1 MKNAEKTLRRNFF
14 TLILLSF
21 CGSII
26 YGLPYFRK
34 YYYDDYMALYHLNN
48 FEMGLLGSAY
58 GLLGLFSY
66 ALGGYLAD
74 RFAPKKLLI
83 FSLIATGCGGLLHLY
98 FTSLNALLVIYGIW
112 GITSLL
118 TFWPSLIKIVRSLAN
133 SKEQARAYGIF
144 EGGRGVVS
152 AIHLA
157 IATSIFGYFQ
167 SKALAAQGIEMV
179 IVFYSLAPIFSA
191 ILLFFLLK
199 DEVKE
204 KSEKL
209 KMKDL
214 IALLKNQALWLIVCI
229 TFCTYFFNMSFYYFT
244 PFASNVIGTSA
255 VFAAILTVLA
265 SYIRPV
271 SSVVG
276 GFMAD
281 GYGKARVMMVGFI
294 AMGVGVAFLMLSAS
308 LSGFLQMAI
317 LTSACVIVYVAMYS
331 NFGIYYSL
339 LSEGKIPIHL
349 SGMAIGIVSTFGYL
363 PEVFAPLLAGD
374 LLDRYEGVRG
384 YYYYFSVMIVM
395 AILGVIFC
403 AAWIKKYNKKGK
415 HYENNH

>member
-1 MKNAEKTLRRNFF
+1 MIKEECKLKSNFF
-14 TLILLSF
+14 TLLLLSF

-34 YYYDDYMALYHLNN
+34 YYYDDYMTLYNLNN

-74 RFAPKKLLI
+74 RFTPKKLLI
-83 FSLIATGCGGLLHLY
+83 FSLVATGFGGFLHLF
-98 FTSLNALLVIYGIW
+98 FTSLNALLVIYGAW

-118 TFWPSLIKIVRSLAN
+118 TFWPSLMKIVRSLAN

-144 EGGRGVVS
+144 EGGRGVVG

-167 SKALAAQGIEMV
+167 TKALAGKGIEMV
-179 IVFYSLAPIFSA
+179 IIFYSIAPIVSA
-191 ILLFFLLK
+191 FLLFFLLK
-199 DEVKE
+199 DNTEE
-204 KSEKL
+204 ESEKMKL
-209 KMKDL
+209 KDL
-214 IALLKNQALWLIVCI
+214 VFLIKNSALWLVVAI

-244 PFASNVIGTSA
+244 PYASNVIGTSA

-265 SYIRPV
+265 QYIRPI
-271 SSVVG
+271 SSTIG
-276 GFMAD
+276 GFLAD
-281 GYGKARVMMVGFI
+281 GCGKAKIMMIGFI
-294 AMGVGVAFLMLSAS
+294 LMGLGVIFLILSS
-308 LSGFLQMAI
+308 KLSGFLQMSV
-317 LTSACVIVYVAMYS
+317 LTLACVIVYIAMYS

-339 LSEGKIPIHL
+339 LSEGKIPLHL
-349 SGMAIGIVSTFGYL
+349 AGMAIGIVSTFGYL
-363 PEVFAPLLAGD
+363 PEIFSPLLAGD
-374 LLDRYEGVRG
+374 LLDRFPGVKG
-384 YYYYFSVMIVM
+384 YYIYFSIMIVM

-403 AAWIKKYNKKGK
+403 MVWIKKYNKGDVK
-415 HYENNH
+415 

>member
-1 MKNAEKTLRRNFF
+1 MELENNESLRKNFF

-34 YYYDDYMALYHLNN
+34 YYYDDYMSLYNLNN

-83 FSLIATGCGGLLHLY
+83 FSLVATGLGGLLHLY
-98 FTSLNALLVIYGIW
+98 FTSLNALLVIYGVW

-118 TFWPSLIKIVRSLAN
+118 TFWPSLMKIVRSLAN

-144 EGGRGVVS
+144 EGGRGVVG
-152 AIHLA
+152 AAHLA

-167 SKALAAQGIEMV
+167 TKALAAQGIEMV
-179 IVFYSLAPIFSA
+179 IIFYSVAPIASA

-199 DEVKE
+199 DNIQDE
-204 KSEKL
+204 SEKL
-209 KMKDL
+209 KLKDL
-214 IALLKNQALWLIVCI
+214 AFLLKNSALWLVVAI

-244 PFASNVIGTSA
+244 PYASNIIGTSV

-265 SYIRPV
+265 QYIRPV
-271 SSVVG
+271 SSTIG
-276 GFMAD
+276 GFIAD
-281 GYGKARVMMVGFI
+281 GYGKAKIMMIGFI
-294 AMGVGVAFLMLSAS
+294 LMGIGVVFLMLSS
-308 LSGFLQMAI
+308 NLSGFLQMSI
-317 LTSACVIVYVAMYS
+317 LTSACVVIYVAMYS

-339 LSEGKIPIHL
+339 LSEGKIPMHL
-349 SGMAIGIVSTFGYL
+349 TGMAIGIVSTFGYL
-363 PEVFAPLLAGD
+363 PEIFAPLLAGD
-374 LLDRYEGVRG
+374 LLDKYPGVKG
-384 YYYYFSVMIVM
+384 YHIYFSIMIVM

-403 AAWIKKYNKKGK
+403 MVWIKKYNKKDVK
-415 HYENNH
+415 

>member
-1 MKNAEKTLRRNFF
+1 MTQKIQNLKNNFF
-14 TLILLSF
+14 TLLLLSF

-34 YYYDDYMALYHLNN
+34 YYYDDYMALYNLNN
-48 FEMGLLGSAY
+48 FQMGLLGSAY

-98 FTSLNALLVIYGIW
+98 FTSLNALLIIYGIW

-144 EGGRGVVS
+144 EGGRGVVG

-167 SKALAAQGIEMV
+167 TKSLASQGIEMV
-179 IVFYSLAPIFSA
+179 IVFYSLAPIISA

-199 DEVKE
+199 DKVEE
-204 KSEKL
+204 QSEKL
-209 KMKDL
+209 KLQDL
-214 IALLKNQALWLIVCI
+214 FVLLKNSALWLIVAI

-244 PFASNVIGTSA
+244 PYASNIIGTSA

-265 SYIRPV
+265 QYIRPV
-271 SSVVG
+271 SSTIG
-276 GFMAD
+276 GFVAD
-281 GYGKARVMMVGFI
+281 GYGKAKVMLIGFVM
-294 AMGVGVAFLMLSAS
+294 MGVGVIFLMLSS
-308 LSGFLQMAI
+308 NLSGFLQMTV
-317 LTSACVIVYVAMYS
+317 LTSACVVVYVAMYS

-339 LSEGKIPIHL
+339 LSEGKIPMHL
-349 SGMAIGIVSTFGYL
+349 TGMAIGIVSTFGYL

-374 LLDRYEGVRG
+374 LLDRYTGVKG
-384 YYYYFSVMIVM
+384 YHYYFSIMIIM

-403 AAWIKKYNKKGK
+403 TIWIKKYNKKEK
-415 HYENNH
+415 L

>member
-1 MKNAEKTLRRNFF
+1 MTQKIQNLKNNFF
-14 TLILLSF
+14 TLLLLSF

-34 YYYDDYMALYHLNN
+34 YYYDDYMALYNLNN
-48 FEMGLLGSAY
+48 FQMGLLGSAY

-98 FTSLNALLVIYGIW
+98 FTSLNALLIIYGIW

-144 EGGRGVVS
+144 EGGRGVVG

-167 SKALAAQGIEMV
+167 TKSLASQGIEMV
-179 IVFYSLAPIFSA
+179 IVFYSLAPIISA

-199 DEVKE
+199 DKVEE

-209 KMKDL
+209 RLQDL
-214 IALLKNQALWLIVCI
+214 FVLLKNSALWLIVVI

-244 PFASNVIGTSA
+244 PYASNIIGTSA

-265 SYIRPV
+265 QYIRPV
-271 SSVVG
+271 SSTIG
-276 GFMAD
+276 GFVAD
-281 GYGKARVMMVGFI
+281 GYGKAKVMLIGFVM
-294 AMGVGVAFLMLSAS
+294 MGVGVMFLMLSS
-308 LSGFLQMAI
+308 NLSGFLQMAV
-317 LTSACVIVYVAMYS
+317 LTSSCVVVYVAMYS

-349 SGMAIGIVSTFGYL
+349 TGMAIGIVSTFGYL

-374 LLDRYEGVRG
+374 LLDRYAGVKG
-384 YYYYFSVMIVM
+384 YHYYFSIMIIM

-403 AAWIKKYNKKGK
+403 SVWIKKYNKKEK
-415 HYENNH
+415 L

>member
-1 MKNAEKTLRRNFF
+1 MTQKIQNLKNNFF
-14 TLILLSF
+14 TLLLLSF

-34 YYYDDYMALYHLNN
+34 YYYDDYMALYNLNN
-48 FEMGLLGSAY
+48 FQMGLLGSAY

-83 FSLIATGCGGLLHLY
+83 FSLTATGCGGLLHLY

-144 EGGRGVVS
+144 EGGRGVVG

-167 SKALAAQGIEMV
+167 TKSLASQGIEMV
-179 IVFYSLAPIFSA
+179 IVFYSLAPIISA

-199 DEVKE
+199 DKVEE
-204 KSEKL
+204 QSEKL
-209 KMKDL
+209 KLQDL
-214 IALLKNQALWLIVCI
+214 FILLKNSALWLIVAI

-244 PFASNVIGTSA
+244 PYASNIIGTSA

-265 SYIRPV
+265 QYIRPV
-271 SSVVG
+271 SSTIG
-276 GFMAD
+276 GFIAD
-281 GYGKARVMMVGFI
+281 GYGKAKVMLIGFVM
-294 AMGVGVAFLMLSAS
+294 MGVGVMFLMLSS
-308 LSGFLQMAI
+308 NLSGFLQMAI

-339 LSEGKIPIHL
+339 LSEGKIPMHL
-349 SGMAIGIVSTFGYL
+349 TGMAIGIVSTFGYL

-374 LLDRYEGVRG
+374 LLDRYAGVKG
-384 YYYYFSVMIVM
+384 YHYYFSIMIIM

-403 AAWIKKYNKKGK
+403 TIWIKKYNKKEK
-415 HYENNH
+415 L

>member
-1 MKNAEKTLRRNFF
+1 MMIIWHFIILHNFQ
-14 TLILLSF
+14 
-21 CGSII
+21 
-26 YGLPYFRK
+26 
-34 YYYDDYMALYHLNN
+34 
-48 FEMGLLGSAY
+48 MGLLGSAY

-74 RFAPKKLLI
+74 RFAAKKLLI

-98 FTSLNALLVIYGIW
+98 FTSLNALLIIYGIW

-144 EGGRGVVS
+144 EGGRGVVG

-167 SKALAAQGIEMV
+167 TKSLASQGIEMV
-179 IVFYSLAPIFSA
+179 IVFYSLAPIISA

-199 DEVKE
+199 DKVEE
-204 KSEKL
+204 QSEKL
-209 KMKDL
+209 KLQDL
-214 IALLKNQALWLIVCI
+214 FILLKNSALWLIVAI

-244 PFASNVIGTSA
+244 PYASNIIGTSA

-265 SYIRPV
+265 QYIRPV
-271 SSVVG
+271 SSTIG
-276 GFMAD
+276 GFVAD
-281 GYGKARVMMVGFI
+281 GYGKARIMLIGFVV
-294 AMGVGVAFLMLSAS
+294 MGVGVVFLMLSS
-308 LSGFLQMAI
+308 NLSGFLQMTV
-317 LTSACVIVYVAMYS
+317 LTSACVVVYVAMYS

-339 LSEGKIPIHL
+339 LSEGKIPMHL
-349 SGMAIGIVSTFGYL
+349 TGMAIGIVSTFGYL

-374 LLDRYEGVRG
+374 LLDRYAGVKG
-384 YYYYFSVMIVM
+384 YHYYFSIMIIM

-403 AAWIKKYNKKGK
+403 TIWIKKYNKKEK
-415 HYENNH
+415 L

>member
-1 MKNAEKTLRRNFF
+1 MTQKIQNLKNNFF
-14 TLILLSF
+14 TLLLLSF

-34 YYYDDYMALYHLNN
+34 YYYDDYMALYNLNN
-48 FEMGLLGSAY
+48 FQMGLLGSAY

-98 FTSLNALLVIYGIW
+98 FTSLSALLIIYGIW

-144 EGGRGVVS
+144 EGGRGIVG

-167 SKALAAQGIEMV
+167 TKSLASQGIEMV
-179 IVFYSLAPIFSA
+179 IMFYSLAPIISA

-199 DEVKE
+199 DKVEE
-204 KSEKL
+204 QSEKL
-209 KMKDL
+209 KLQDL
-214 IALLKNQALWLIVCI
+214 FILLKNSALWLIVAI

-244 PFASNVIGTSA
+244 PYASNIIGTSA

-265 SYIRPV
+265 QYIRPV
-271 SSVVG
+271 SSTIG
-276 GFMAD
+276 GFIAD
-281 GYGKARVMMVGFI
+281 GYGKAKIMLIGF
-294 AMGVGVAFLMLSAS
+294 AMMGVGVMFLMLSS
-308 LSGFLQMAI
+308 NLSGFLQMAV
-317 LTSACVIVYVAMYS
+317 LTSACVVVYVAMYS

-339 LSEGKIPIHL
+339 LSEGKIPMHL
-349 SGMAIGIVSTFGYL
+349 TGMAIGIVSTFGYL

-374 LLDRYEGVRG
+374 LLDRYAGVKG
-384 YYYYFSVMIVM
+384 YHYYFSIMIIM

-403 AAWIKKYNKKGK
+403 TIWIKKYNKKEK
-415 HYENNH
+415 L

>member
-1 MKNAEKTLRRNFF
+1 MTQKIQNLKNNFF
-14 TLILLSF
+14 TLLLLSF

-34 YYYDDYMALYHLNN
+34 YYYDDYMALYNLNN
-48 FEMGLLGSAY
+48 FQMGLLGSAY

-83 FSLIATGCGGLLHLY
+83 FSLITTGCGGLLHLY
-98 FTSLNALLVIYGIW
+98 FTSLNALLIIYGIW

-144 EGGRGVVS
+144 EGGRGVVG

-167 SKALAAQGIEMV
+167 TKSLASQGIEMV
-179 IVFYSLAPIFSA
+179 IVFYSLAPIISA

-199 DEVKE
+199 DKVEE
-204 KSEKL
+204 QSEKL
-209 KMKDL
+209 KLQDL
-214 IALLKNQALWLIVCI
+214 FILLKNSALWLIVAI

-244 PFASNVIGTSA
+244 PYASNIIGTSA

-265 SYIRPV
+265 QYIRPV
-271 SSVVG
+271 SSTIG
-276 GFMAD
+276 GFIAD
-281 GYGKARVMMVGFI
+281 GYGKAKIMLIGF
-294 AMGVGVAFLMLSAS
+294 AMMGVGVMFLMLSS
-308 LSGFLQMAI
+308 NLSGFLQMAV
-317 LTSACVIVYVAMYS
+317 LTSACVVVYVAMYS

-339 LSEGKIPIHL
+339 LSEGKIPMHL
-349 SGMAIGIVSTFGYL
+349 TGMAIGIVSTFGYL

-374 LLDRYEGVRG
+374 LLDRYAGVKG
-384 YYYYFSVMIVM
+384 YHYYFSIMIIM

-403 AAWIKKYNKKGK
+403 TIWIKKYNKKEK
-415 HYENNH
+415 L

>member
-1 MKNAEKTLRRNFF
+1 MTQKIQNLKNNFF
-14 TLILLSF
+14 TLLLLSF

-34 YYYDDYMALYHLNN
+34 YYYDDYMTLYNLNN
-48 FEMGLLGSAY
+48 FQMGLLGSAY

-98 FTSLNALLVIYGIW
+98 FTSLNALLIIYGIW

-144 EGGRGVVS
+144 EGGRGVVG

-167 SKALAAQGIEMV
+167 TKSLASQGIEMV
-179 IVFYSLAPIFSA
+179 IVFYSLAPIISA

-199 DEVKE
+199 DKVEGQ
-204 KSEKL
+204 SEKL
-209 KMKDL
+209 KLQDL
-214 IALLKNQALWLIVCI
+214 FILLKNSALWLIVAI

-244 PFASNVIGTSA
+244 PYASNIIGTSA

-265 SYIRPV
+265 QYIRPV
-271 SSVVG
+271 SSTIG
-276 GFMAD
+276 GFIAD
-281 GYGKARVMMVGFI
+281 GYGKAKVMLIGFVM
-294 AMGVGVAFLMLSAS
+294 MGVGVMFLMLSS
-308 LSGFLQMAI
+308 NLSGFLQMAI

-339 LSEGKIPIHL
+339 LSEGKIPMHL
-349 SGMAIGIVSTFGYL
+349 TGMAIGVVSTFGYL

-374 LLDRYEGVRG
+374 LLDKYAGVKG
-384 YYYYFSVMIVM
+384 YHYYFSIMIIM

-403 AAWIKKYNKKGK
+403 TIWIKKYNKKEK
-415 HYENNH
+415 L

>member
-1 MKNAEKTLRRNFF
+1 MELENNESLRKNFF

-34 YYYDDYMALYHLNN
+34 YYYDDYMSLYNLNN

-83 FSLIATGCGGLLHLY
+83 FSLVATGLGGLLHLY
-98 FTSLNALLVIYGIW
+98 FTSLNALLVIYGVW

-118 TFWPSLIKIVRSLAN
+118 TFWPSLMKIVRSLAN

-144 EGGRGVVS
+144 EGGRGVVG
-152 AIHLA
+152 AAHLA

-167 SKALAAQGIEMV
+167 TKALAAQGIEMV
-179 IVFYSLAPIFSA
+179 IIFYSVAPIASA

-199 DEVKE
+199 DNIQDE
-204 KSEKL
+204 SEKL
-209 KMKDL
+209 KLKDL
-214 IALLKNQALWLIVCI
+214 AFLLKNSALWLVVAI

-244 PFASNVIGTSA
+244 PYASNIIGTSA

-265 SYIRPV
+265 QYIRPV
-271 SSVVG
+271 SSTIG
-276 GFMAD
+276 GFIAD
-281 GYGKARVMMVGFI
+281 GYGKAKIMMIGFI
-294 AMGVGVAFLMLSAS
+294 LMGIGVVFLMLSS
-308 LSGFLQMAI
+308 NLSGFLQMSI
-317 LTSACVIVYVAMYS
+317 LTSACVVIYVAMYS

-339 LSEGKIPIHL
+339 LSEGKIPMHL
-349 SGMAIGIVSTFGYL
+349 TGMAIGIVSTFGYL
-363 PEVFAPLLAGD
+363 PEIFAPLLAGD
-374 LLDRYEGVRG
+374 LLDRYPGVKG
-384 YYYYFSVMIVM
+384 YHIYFSIMIVM

-403 AAWIKKYNKKGK
+403 MVWIKKYNKKDVK
-415 HYENNH
+415 

>member
-1 MKNAEKTLRRNFF
+1 
-14 TLILLSF
+14 LLSF

-34 YYYDDYMALYHLNN
+34 YYYDDYMALYNLNN
-48 FEMGLLGSAY
+48 FQMGLLGSAY

-98 FTSLNALLVIYGIW
+98 FTSLNALLIIYGIW

-144 EGGRGVVS
+144 EGGRGVVG

-167 SKALAAQGIEMV
+167 TKSLASQGIEMV
-179 IVFYSLAPIFSA
+179 IVFYSLAPIISA

-199 DEVKE
+199 DKVEE
-204 KSEKL
+204 QSEKL
-209 KMKDL
+209 KLQDL
-214 IALLKNQALWLIVCI
+214 FILLKNSALWLIVAI

-244 PFASNVIGTSA
+244 PYASNIIGTSA

-265 SYIRPV
+265 QYIRPV
-271 SSVVG
+271 SSTIG
-276 GFMAD
+276 GFVAD
-281 GYGKARVMMVGFI
+281 GYGKAKIMLIGFVM
-294 AMGVGVAFLMLSAS
+294 MGVGVIFLMLSS
-308 LSGFLQMAI
+308 NLSGFLQMTI
-317 LTSACVIVYVAMYS
+317 LTSACVVVYVAMYS

-339 LSEGKIPIHL
+339 LSEGKIPMHL
-349 SGMAIGIVSTFGYL
+349 TGMAIGIVSTFGYL

-374 LLDRYEGVRG
+374 LLDRYAGVKG
-384 YYYYFSVMIVM
+384 YHYYFSIMIIM

-403 AAWIKKYNKKGK
+403 TIWIKKYNKKEK
-415 HYENNH
+415 L

>member
-1 MKNAEKTLRRNFF
+1 MTQKIQKLKNNFF
-14 TLILLSF
+14 TLLLLSF

-34 YYYDDYMALYHLNN
+34 YYYDDYMALYNLNN
-48 FEMGLLGSAY
+48 FQMGLLGSAY

-98 FTSLNALLVIYGIW
+98 FTSLNALLIIYGIW

-144 EGGRGVVS
+144 EGGRGVVG

-167 SKALAAQGIEMV
+167 TKSLASQGIEMV
-179 IVFYSLAPIFSA
+179 IVFYSLAPIISA

-199 DEVKE
+199 DKVEE
-204 KSEKL
+204 QSEKL
-209 KMKDL
+209 KLQDL
-214 IALLKNQALWLIVCI
+214 FILLKNSTLWLIVAI

-244 PFASNVIGTSA
+244 PYASNIIGTSA

-265 SYIRPV
+265 QYIRPI
-271 SSVVG
+271 SSTIG
-276 GFMAD
+276 GFIAD
-281 GYGKARVMMVGFI
+281 GYGKAKVMLIGFVM
-294 AMGVGVAFLMLSAS
+294 MGVGVIFLMLSS
-308 LSGFLQMAI
+308 NLSGFLQMAI

-339 LSEGKIPIHL
+339 LSEGKIPMHL
-349 SGMAIGIVSTFGYL
+349 TGMAIGIISTFGYL

-374 LLDRYEGVRG
+374 LLDRYAGVKG
-384 YYYYFSVMIVM
+384 YHYYFSIMIIM

-403 AAWIKKYNKKGK
+403 TIWIKKYNKKEK
-415 HYENNH
+415 L

>member
-1 MKNAEKTLRRNFF
+1 MELENNESLRKNFF

-34 YYYDDYMALYHLNN
+34 YYYDDYMSLYNLNN

-83 FSLIATGCGGLLHLY
+83 FSLVATGLGGLLHLY
-98 FTSLNALLVIYGIW
+98 FTSLNALLVIYGVW

-118 TFWPSLIKIVRSLAN
+118 TFWPSLMKIVRSLAN

-144 EGGRGVVS
+144 EGGRGVVG
-152 AIHLA
+152 AAHLA

-167 SKALAAQGIEMV
+167 TKALAAQGIEMV
-179 IVFYSLAPIFSA
+179 IIFYSVAPIVSA

-199 DEVKE
+199 DNIQDE
-204 KSEKL
+204 SEKL
-209 KMKDL
+209 KLKDL
-214 IALLKNQALWLIVCI
+214 AFLLKNSALWLVVAI

-244 PFASNVIGTSA
+244 PYASNIIGTSA

-265 SYIRPV
+265 QYIRPV
-271 SSVVG
+271 SSTIG
-276 GFMAD
+276 GFIAD
-281 GYGKARVMMVGFI
+281 GYGKAKIMMIGFI
-294 AMGVGVAFLMLSAS
+294 LMGIGVVFLMLSS
-308 LSGFLQMAI
+308 NLSGFLQMSI
-317 LTSACVIVYVAMYS
+317 LTSACVVIYVAMYS

-339 LSEGKIPIHL
+339 LSEGKIPMHL
-349 SGMAIGIVSTFGYL
+349 TGMAIGIVSTFGYL
-363 PEVFAPLLAGD
+363 PEIFAPLLAGD
-374 LLDRYEGVRG
+374 LLDRYPGVKG
-384 YYYYFSVMIVM
+384 YHIYFSIMIVM

-403 AAWIKKYNKKGK
+403 MVWIKKYNKKDVK
-415 HYENNH
+415 

>member
-1 MKNAEKTLRRNFF
+1 MELENNESLRKNFF
-14 TLILLSF
+14 TLTLLSF

-34 YYYDDYMALYHLNN
+34 YYYDDYMSLYNLNN

-83 FSLIATGCGGLLHLY
+83 FSLVATGLGGLLHLY
-98 FTSLNALLVIYGIW
+98 FTSLNALLVIYGVW

-118 TFWPSLIKIVRSLAN
+118 TFWPSLMKIVRSLAN

-144 EGGRGVVS
+144 EGGRGVVG
-152 AIHLA
+152 AAHLA

-167 SKALAAQGIEMV
+167 TKALAAQGIEMV
-179 IVFYSLAPIFSA
+179 IIFYSVAPIASA

-199 DEVKE
+199 DNIQDE
-204 KSEKL
+204 SEKL
-209 KMKDL
+209 KLKDL
-214 IALLKNQALWLIVCI
+214 AFLLKNSALWLVVAI

-244 PFASNVIGTSA
+244 PYASNIIGTSA

-265 SYIRPV
+265 QYIRPV
-271 SSVVG
+271 SSTIG
-276 GFMAD
+276 GFIAD
-281 GYGKARVMMVGFI
+281 GYGKAKIMMIGFI
-294 AMGVGVAFLMLSAS
+294 LMGIGVVFLMLSS
-308 LSGFLQMAI
+308 NLSGFLQMSI
-317 LTSACVIVYVAMYS
+317 LTSACVVIYVAMYS

-339 LSEGKIPIHL
+339 LSEGKIPMHL
-349 SGMAIGIVSTFGYL
+349 TGMAIGIVSTFGYL
-363 PEVFAPLLAGD
+363 PEIFAPLLAGD
-374 LLDRYEGVRG
+374 LLDRYPGVKG
-384 YYYYFSVMIVM
+384 YHIYFSIMIAM

-403 AAWIKKYNKKGK
+403 MVWIKKYNKKDVK
-415 HYENNH
+415 

>member
-1 MKNAEKTLRRNFF
+1 MTQKIQNLKNNFF
-14 TLILLSF
+14 TLLLLSF

-34 YYYDDYMALYHLNN
+34 YYYDDYMTLYNLNN
-48 FEMGLLGSAY
+48 FQMGLLGSAY

-98 FTSLNALLVIYGIW
+98 FTSLNALLIIYGIW

-144 EGGRGVVS
+144 EGGRGVVG

-167 SKALAAQGIEMV
+167 TKSLASQGIEMV
-179 IVFYSLAPIFSA
+179 IVFYSLAPIISA

-199 DEVKE
+199 DKVEE
-204 KSEKL
+204 QSEKL
-209 KMKDL
+209 KLQDL
-214 IALLKNQALWLIVCI
+214 FILLKNSALWLIVAI

-244 PFASNVIGTSA
+244 PYASNIIGTSA

-265 SYIRPV
+265 QYIRPV
-271 SSVVG
+271 SSTIG
-276 GFMAD
+276 GFIAD
-281 GYGKARVMMVGFI
+281 GYGKAKVMLIGFVM
-294 AMGVGVAFLMLSAS
+294 MGVGVMFLMLSS
-308 LSGFLQMAI
+308 NLSGFLQMAI
-317 LTSACVIVYVAMYS
+317 LTSACVVVYVAMYS

-339 LSEGKIPIHL
+339 LSEGKIPMHL
-349 SGMAIGIVSTFGYL
+349 TGMAIGIVSTFGYL

-374 LLDRYEGVRG
+374 LLDRYAGVKG
-384 YYYYFSVMIVM
+384 YHYYFSIMIIM

-403 AAWIKKYNKKGK
+403 TIWIKKYNKKEK
-415 HYENNH
+415 L

>member
-1 MKNAEKTLRRNFF
+1 MQNLKNNFF
-14 TLILLSF
+14 TLLLLSF

-34 YYYDDYMALYHLNN
+34 YYYDDYMALYNLNN
-48 FEMGLLGSAY
+48 FQMGLLGSAY

-98 FTSLNALLVIYGIW
+98 FTSLNVLLIIYGIW

-144 EGGRGVVS
+144 EGGRGVVG

-167 SKALAAQGIEMV
+167 TKSLASQGIEMV
-179 IVFYSLAPIFSA
+179 IVFYSLAPIISA

-199 DEVKE
+199 DKVEE

-209 KMKDL
+209 RLQDL
-214 IALLKNQALWLIVCI
+214 FVLLKNSALWLIVVI

-244 PFASNVIGTSA
+244 PYASNIIGTSA

-265 SYIRPV
+265 QYIRPV
-271 SSVVG
+271 SSTIG
-276 GFMAD
+276 GFVAD
-281 GYGKARVMMVGFI
+281 GYGKAKVMLIGFVMMGI
-294 AMGVGVAFLMLSAS
+294 GVMFLMLSS
-308 LSGFLQMAI
+308 NLSGFLQMAV
-317 LTSACVIVYVAMYS
+317 LTSSCVVVYVAMYS

-349 SGMAIGIVSTFGYL
+349 TGMAIGIVSTFGYL

-374 LLDRYEGVRG
+374 LLDRYAGVKG
-384 YYYYFSVMIVM
+384 YHYYFSIMIIM

-403 AAWIKKYNKKGK
+403 SVWIKKYNKKEK
-415 HYENNH
+415 L

>member
-1 MKNAEKTLRRNFF
+1 MGQSENHGLKNNFF
-14 TLILLSF
+14 TLLLLSF

-34 YYYDDYMALYHLNN
+34 YYYDDYMNLYHLNN

-83 FSLIATGCGGLLHLY
+83 FSLVATGLGGLLHLY
-98 FTSLNALLVIYGIW
+98 FTSLNALLVIYGLW

-118 TFWPSLIKIVRSLAN
+118 TFWPSLMKIVRSLAS

-144 EGGRGVVS
+144 EGGRGVVG
-152 AIHLA
+152 AAHLA

-167 SKALAAQGIEMV
+167 TQALANKGIEM
-179 IVFYSLAPIFSA
+179 IIIFYSLAPIVSA
-191 ILLFFLLK
+191 VILFFLLEDK
-199 DEVKE
+199 IEE
-204 KSEKL
+204 ASEKL
-209 KMKDL
+209 RLQDL
-214 IALLKNQALWLIVCI
+214 IFLLKNSALWLVVAI

-244 PFASNVIGTSA
+244 PYASNVIGTSA

-265 SYIRPV
+265 QYIRPI
-271 SSVVG
+271 SSVIG
-276 GFMAD
+276 GFIAD
-281 GYGKARVMMVGFI
+281 GYGKAKVMMIGFI
-294 AMGVGVAFLMLSAS
+294 LMGIGVVFLILSS
-308 LSGFLQMAI
+308 YTSGFLQMSI
-317 LTSACVIVYVAMYS
+317 LTSACVVIYVAMYS

-349 SGMAIGIVSTFGYL
+349 AGMAIGIVSTFGYL

-374 LLDRYEGVRG
+374 LLDRYPGVKG
-384 YYYYFSVMIVM
+384 FYIYFSIMITM
-395 AILGVIFC
+395 AFLGVMFC
-403 AAWIKKYNKKGK
+403 LIWIKKYNKK
-415 HYENNH
+415 ERI

>member
-1 MKNAEKTLRRNFF
+1 MTQKIQNLKNNFF
-14 TLILLSF
+14 TLLLLSF

-34 YYYDDYMALYHLNN
+34 YYYDDYMALYNLNN
-48 FEMGLLGSAY
+48 FQMGLLGSAY

-83 FSLIATGCGGLLHLY
+83 FSLTATGCGGLLHLY

-144 EGGRGVVS
+144 EGGRGVVG

-167 SKALAAQGIEMV
+167 TKSLASQGIEIV
-179 IVFYSLAPIFSA
+179 IVFYSLAPIISA

-199 DEVKE
+199 DKVEE
-204 KSEKL
+204 QSEKL
-209 KMKDL
+209 KLQDL
-214 IALLKNQALWLIVCI
+214 FILLKNSALWLIVAI

-244 PFASNVIGTSA
+244 PYASNIIGTSA

-265 SYIRPV
+265 QYIRPV
-271 SSVVG
+271 SSTIG
-276 GFMAD
+276 GFIAD
-281 GYGKARVMMVGFI
+281 GYGKAKVMLIGFVM
-294 AMGVGVAFLMLSAS
+294 MGVGVMFLMLSS
-308 LSGFLQMAI
+308 NLSGFLQMAI

-339 LSEGKIPIHL
+339 LSEGKIPMHL
-349 SGMAIGIVSTFGYL
+349 TGMAIGIVSTFGYL

-374 LLDRYEGVRG
+374 LLDRYAGVKG
-384 YYYYFSVMIVM
+384 YHYYFSIMIIM

-403 AAWIKKYNKKGK
+403 TIWIKKYNKKEK
-415 HYENNH
+415 L

>member
-1 MKNAEKTLRRNFF
+1 MTQKIQNLKNNFF
-14 TLILLSF
+14 TLLLLSF

-34 YYYDDYMALYHLNN
+34 YYYDDYMALYNLNN
-48 FEMGLLGSAY
+48 FQMGLLGSAY

-98 FTSLNALLVIYGIW
+98 FTSLNVLLIIYGIW

-144 EGGRGVVS
+144 EGGRGVVG

-167 SKALAAQGIEMV
+167 TKSLASQGIEMV
-179 IVFYSLAPIFSA
+179 IVFYSLAPIISA

-199 DEVKE
+199 DKVEE

-209 KMKDL
+209 RLQDL
-214 IALLKNQALWLIVCI
+214 FVLLKNSALWLIVVI

-244 PFASNVIGTSA
+244 PYASNIIGTSA

-265 SYIRPV
+265 QYIRPV
-271 SSVVG
+271 SSTIG
-276 GFMAD
+276 GFVAD
-281 GYGKARVMMVGFI
+281 GYGKAKVMLIGFVMMGI
-294 AMGVGVAFLMLSAS
+294 GVMFLMLSS
-308 LSGFLQMAI
+308 NLSGFLQMAV
-317 LTSACVIVYVAMYS
+317 LTSSCVVVYVAMYS

-349 SGMAIGIVSTFGYL
+349 TGMAIGIVSTFGYL

-374 LLDRYEGVRG
+374 LLDRYAGVKG
-384 YYYYFSVMIVM
+384 YHYYFSIMIIM

-403 AAWIKKYNKKGK
+403 SVWIKKYNKKEK
-415 HYENNH
+415 L

>member
-1 MKNAEKTLRRNFF
+1 MTQKIQNLKNNFF
-14 TLILLSF
+14 TLLLLSF

-34 YYYDDYMALYHLNN
+34 YYYDDYMALYNLNN
-48 FEMGLLGSAY
+48 FQMGLLGSAY

-98 FTSLNALLVIYGIW
+98 FTSLNALLIIYGIW

-144 EGGRGVVS
+144 EGGRGVVG

-167 SKALAAQGIEMV
+167 TKSLASQGIEMV
-179 IVFYSLAPIFSA
+179 IMFYSLAPIISA

-199 DEVKE
+199 DKVEE
-204 KSEKL
+204 QSEKL
-209 KMKDL
+209 KLQDL
-214 IALLKNQALWLIVCI
+214 FILLKNSALWLIVAI

-244 PFASNVIGTSA
+244 PYASNIIGTSA

-265 SYIRPV
+265 QYIRPV
-271 SSVVG
+271 SSTIG
-276 GFMAD
+276 GFIAD
-281 GYGKARVMMVGFI
+281 GYGKAKIMLIGF
-294 AMGVGVAFLMLSAS
+294 AMMGVGVMFLMLSS
-308 LSGFLQMAI
+308 NLSGFLQMAV
-317 LTSACVIVYVAMYS
+317 LTSACVVVYVAMYS

-339 LSEGKIPIHL
+339 LSEGKIPMHL
-349 SGMAIGIVSTFGYL
+349 TGMAIGIVSTFGYL

-374 LLDRYEGVRG
+374 LLDRYAGVKG
-384 YYYYFSVMIVM
+384 YHYYFSIMIIM

-403 AAWIKKYNKKGK
+403 TIWIKKYNKKEK
-415 HYENNH
+415 L

>member
-1 MKNAEKTLRRNFF
+1 MTQKIQNLKNNFF
-14 TLILLSF
+14 TLLLLSF

-34 YYYDDYMALYHLNN
+34 YYYDDYMALYNLNN
-48 FEMGLLGSAY
+48 FQMGLLGSAY

-83 FSLIATGCGGLLHLY
+83 FSLTATGCGGLLHLY

-144 EGGRGVVS
+144 EGGRGVVG

-167 SKALAAQGIEMV
+167 TKSLASQGIEIV
-179 IVFYSLAPIFSA
+179 IVFYSLAPIISA

-199 DEVKE
+199 DKVEE
-204 KSEKL
+204 QSEKL
-209 KMKDL
+209 KLQDL
-214 IALLKNQALWLIVCI
+214 FILLKNSALWLIVAI

-244 PFASNVIGTSA
+244 PYASNIIGTSA

-265 SYIRPV
+265 QYIRPV
-271 SSVVG
+271 SSTIG
-276 GFMAD
+276 GFIAD
-281 GYGKARVMMVGFI
+281 GYGKAKIMLIGFVM
-294 AMGVGVAFLMLSAS
+294 MGVGVMFLMLSS
-308 LSGFLQMAI
+308 NLSGFLQMAI
-317 LTSACVIVYVAMYS
+317 LTSACIIVYVAMYS

-339 LSEGKIPIHL
+339 LSEGKIPMHL
-349 SGMAIGIVSTFGYL
+349 TGMAIGIVSTFGYL

-374 LLDRYEGVRG
+374 LLDRYAGVKG
-384 YYYYFSVMIVM
+384 YHYYFSIMIIM

-403 AAWIKKYNKKGK
+403 TIWIKKYNKKEK
-415 HYENNH
+415 L

>member
-1 MKNAEKTLRRNFF
+1 MQNLKNNFF
-14 TLILLSF
+14 TLLLLSF

-34 YYYDDYMALYHLNN
+34 YYYDDYMALYNLNN
-48 FEMGLLGSAY
+48 FQMGLLGSAY

-98 FTSLNALLVIYGIW
+98 FTSLNALLIIYGIW

-144 EGGRGVVS
+144 EGGRGVVG

-167 SKALAAQGIEMV
+167 TKSLASQGIEMV
-179 IVFYSLAPIFSA
+179 IVFYSLAPIISA

-199 DEVKE
+199 DKVEE
-204 KSEKL
+204 QSEKL
-209 KMKDL
+209 KLQDL
-214 IALLKNQALWLIVCI
+214 FVLLKNSALWLIVAI

-244 PFASNVIGTSA
+244 PYASNIIGTSA

-265 SYIRPV
+265 QYIRPV
-271 SSVVG
+271 SSTIG
-276 GFMAD
+276 GFVAD
-281 GYGKARVMMVGFI
+281 GYGKAKVMLIGFVM
-294 AMGVGVAFLMLSAS
+294 MGVGVIFLMLSS
-308 LSGFLQMAI
+308 NLSGFLQMTV
-317 LTSACVIVYVAMYS
+317 LTSACVVVYVAMYS

-339 LSEGKIPIHL
+339 LSEGKIPMHL
-349 SGMAIGIVSTFGYL
+349 TGMAIGIVSTFGYL

-374 LLDRYEGVRG
+374 LLDRYTGVKG
-384 YYYYFSVMIVM
+384 YHYYFSIMIIM

-403 AAWIKKYNKKGK
+403 TIWIKKYNKKEK
-415 HYENNH
+415 L

>member
-1 MKNAEKTLRRNFF
+1 MQNLKNNFF
-14 TLILLSF
+14 TLLLLSF

-34 YYYDDYMALYHLNN
+34 YYYDDYMALYNLNN
-48 FEMGLLGSAY
+48 FQMGLLGSAY

-98 FTSLNALLVIYGIW
+98 FTSLNALLIIYGIW

-144 EGGRGVVS
+144 EGGRGVVG

-167 SKALAAQGIEMV
+167 TKSLASQGIEMV
-179 IVFYSLAPIFSA
+179 IVFYSLTPIISA

-199 DEVKE
+199 DKVEE
-204 KSEKL
+204 QSEKL
-209 KMKDL
+209 KLQDL
-214 IALLKNQALWLIVCI
+214 FVLLKNSALWLIVAI

-244 PFASNVIGTSA
+244 PYASNIIGTSA

-265 SYIRPV
+265 QYIRPV
-271 SSVVG
+271 SSTIG
-276 GFMAD
+276 GFVAD
-281 GYGKARVMMVGFI
+281 GYGKARIMLIGF
-294 AMGVGVAFLMLSAS
+294 AMMGVGVMFLMLSS
-308 LSGFLQMAI
+308 NLSGFLQMAV
-317 LTSACVIVYVAMYS
+317 LTSACVVVYVAMYS

-339 LSEGKIPIHL
+339 LSEGKIPMHL
-349 SGMAIGIVSTFGYL
+349 TGMAIGIVSTFGYL

-374 LLDRYEGVRG
+374 LLDRYAGVKG
-384 YYYYFSVMIVM
+384 YHYYFSIMIIM

-403 AAWIKKYNKKGK
+403 TIWIKKYNKKEK
-415 HYENNH
+415 L

>member
-1 MKNAEKTLRRNFF
+1 MEQNTLKKNFF

-34 YYYDDYMALYHLNN
+34 YYYDDYMALYNLNN

-83 FSLIATGCGGLLHLY
+83 FSLVATGCGGLLHLY
-98 FTSLNALLVIYGIW
+98 FTSLKALMIIYGIW

-118 TFWPSLIKIVRSLAN
+118 TFWPSLMKIVRSLA
-133 SKEQARAYGIF
+133 SEKEQARAYGAF

-152 AIHLA
+152 AMHLA
-157 IATSIFGYFQ
+157 AATAIFGYFQ
-167 SKALAAQGIEMV
+167 TKALASKGIEMV
-179 IVFYSLAPIFSA
+179 IVFYSIAPIVSA
-191 ILLFFLLK
+191 FILFFLLK
-199 DEVKE
+199 ENKEE

-209 KMKDL
+209 KMSDFL
-214 IALLKNQALWLIVCI
+214 QLMKNPALWLVVAI

-244 PFASNVIGTSA
+244 PYASNIIGTSA
-255 VFAAILTVLA
+255 IFAAILTVLA
-265 SYIRPV
+265 SYIRPI
-271 SSVVG
+271 SSIVG
-276 GFMAD
+276 GFVAD
-281 GYGKARVMMVGFI
+281 GFGKAKIMLIGFI
-294 AMGVGVAFLMLSAS
+294 IMGFGVVFLMLSAY
-308 LSGFLQMAI
+308 LNGFLQMAI
-317 LTSACVIVYVAMYS
+317 LTLACVVIYVAMYS

-349 SGMAIGIVSTFGYL
+349 AGMAIGIVSTFGYL
-363 PEVFAPLLAGD
+363 PEVFAPVLAGE
-374 LLDRYEGVRG
+374 LLDKYEGVKG
-384 YYYYFSVMIVM
+384 YHIYFSIMIAM
-395 AILGVIFC
+395 AILGIIFC
-403 AAWIKKYNKKGK
+403 MMWIKKYNKKG
-415 HYENNH
+415 ELQ

>member
-1 MKNAEKTLRRNFF
+1 MTQKIQNLKNNFF
-14 TLILLSF
+14 TLLLLSF

-34 YYYDDYMALYHLNN
+34 YYYDDYMALYNLNN
-48 FEMGLLGSAY
+48 FQMGLLGSAY

-98 FTSLNALLVIYGIW
+98 FTSLNALLIIYGIW

-144 EGGRGVVS
+144 EGGRGVVG

-167 SKALAAQGIEMV
+167 TKSLASQGIEMV
-179 IVFYSLAPIFSA
+179 IVFYSLTPIISA

-199 DEVKE
+199 DKVEE
-204 KSEKL
+204 QSEKL
-209 KMKDL
+209 KLQDL
-214 IALLKNQALWLIVCI
+214 FVLLKNSALWLIVAI

-244 PFASNVIGTSA
+244 PYASNIIGTSA

-265 SYIRPV
+265 QYIRPV
-271 SSVVG
+271 SSTIG
-276 GFMAD
+276 GFVAD
-281 GYGKARVMMVGFI
+281 GYGKARIMLIGF
-294 AMGVGVAFLMLSAS
+294 AMMGVGVMFLMLSS
-308 LSGFLQMAI
+308 NLSGFLQMAV
-317 LTSACVIVYVAMYS
+317 LTSACVVVYVAMYS

-339 LSEGKIPIHL
+339 LSEGKIPMHL
-349 SGMAIGIVSTFGYL
+349 TGMAIGIVSTFGYL

-374 LLDRYEGVRG
+374 LLDRYAGVKG
-384 YYYYFSVMIVM
+384 YHYYFSIMIIM

-403 AAWIKKYNKKGK
+403 TIWIKKYNKKEK
-415 HYENNH
+415 L

>member
-1 MKNAEKTLRRNFF
+1 MELENNESLRKNFF

-34 YYYDDYMALYHLNN
+34 YYYDDYMSLYNLNN

-83 FSLIATGCGGLLHLY
+83 FSLVATGLGGLLHLY
-98 FTSLNALLVIYGIW
+98 FTSLNALLVIYGVW

-118 TFWPSLIKIVRSLAN
+118 TFWPSLMKIVRSLAN

-144 EGGRGVVS
+144 EGGRGVVG
-152 AIHLA
+152 AAHLA

-167 SKALAAQGIEMV
+167 TKALAAQGIEMV
-179 IVFYSLAPIFSA
+179 IIFYSVAPIASA

-199 DEVKE
+199 DNIQDE
-204 KSEKL
+204 SEKL
-209 KMKDL
+209 KLKDL
-214 IALLKNQALWLIVCI
+214 AFLLKNSALWLVVAI

-244 PFASNVIGTSA
+244 PYASNIIGTSA

-265 SYIRPV
+265 QYIRPV
-271 SSVVG
+271 SSTIG
-276 GFMAD
+276 GFIAD
-281 GYGKARVMMVGFI
+281 GYGKAKIMMIGFI
-294 AMGVGVAFLMLSAS
+294 LMGIGVVFLMLSS
-308 LSGFLQMAI
+308 NLSGFLQMSI
-317 LTSACVIVYVAMYS
+317 LTSACVVIYVAMYS

-339 LSEGKIPIHL
+339 LSEGKIPMHL
-349 SGMAIGIVSTFGYL
+349 TGMAIGIVSTFGYL
-363 PEVFAPLLAGD
+363 PEIFAPLLAGD
-374 LLDRYEGVRG
+374 LLDKYPGVKG
-384 YYYYFSVMIVM
+384 YHIYFSIMIVM

-403 AAWIKKYNKKGK
+403 MVWIKKYNKKDVK
-415 HYENNH
+415 

>member
-1 MKNAEKTLRRNFF
+1 MTQKIQNLKNNFF
-14 TLILLSF
+14 TLLLLSF

-34 YYYDDYMALYHLNN
+34 YYYDDYMALYNLNN
-48 FEMGLLGSAY
+48 FQMGLLGSAY

-83 FSLIATGCGGLLHLY
+83 FSLTATGCGGLLHLY

-144 EGGRGVVS
+144 EGGRGVVG

-167 SKALAAQGIEMV
+167 TKSLASQGIEMV
-179 IVFYSLAPIFSA
+179 IVFYSLAPIISA

-199 DEVKE
+199 DKVEE
-204 KSEKL
+204 QSEKL
-209 KMKDL
+209 KLQDL
-214 IALLKNQALWLIVCI
+214 FILLKNSALWLIVAI

-244 PFASNVIGTSA
+244 PYASNIIGTSA

-265 SYIRPV
+265 QYIRPV
-271 SSVVG
+271 SSTIG
-276 GFMAD
+276 GFVAD
-281 GYGKARVMMVGFI
+281 GYGKAKIMLIGFVM
-294 AMGVGVAFLMLSAS
+294 MGVGVMFLMLSS
-308 LSGFLQMAI
+308 NLSGFLQMAI

-339 LSEGKIPIHL
+339 LSEGKIPMHL
-349 SGMAIGIVSTFGYL
+349 TGMAIGIVSTFGYL

-374 LLDRYEGVRG
+374 LLDRYAGVKG
-384 YYYYFSVMIVM
+384 YHYYFSIMIIM

-403 AAWIKKYNKKGK
+403 TIWIKKYNKKEK
-415 HYENNH
+415 L

>member
-1 MKNAEKTLRRNFF
+1 
-14 TLILLSF
+14 
-21 CGSII
+21 
-26 YGLPYFRK
+26 
-34 YYYDDYMALYHLNN
+34 
-48 FEMGLLGSAY
+48 MGLLGSAY

-74 RFAPKKLLI
+74 RFAAKKLLI

-98 FTSLNALLVIYGIW
+98 FTSLNALLIIYGIW

-144 EGGRGVVS
+144 EGGRGVVG

-167 SKALAAQGIEMV
+167 TKSLASQGIEMV
-179 IVFYSLAPIFSA
+179 IVFYSLAPIISA

-199 DEVKE
+199 DKVEE
-204 KSEKL
+204 QSEKL
-209 KMKDL
+209 KLQDL
-214 IALLKNQALWLIVCI
+214 FILLKNSALWLIVAI

-244 PFASNVIGTSA
+244 PYASNIIGTSA

-265 SYIRPV
+265 QYIRPV
-271 SSVVG
+271 SSTIG
-276 GFMAD
+276 GFVAD
-281 GYGKARVMMVGFI
+281 GYGKARIMLIGFVV
-294 AMGVGVAFLMLSAS
+294 MGVGVVFLMLSS
-308 LSGFLQMAI
+308 NLSGFLQMTV
-317 LTSACVIVYVAMYS
+317 LTSACVVVYVAMYS

-339 LSEGKIPIHL
+339 LSEGKIPMHL
-349 SGMAIGIVSTFGYL
+349 TGMAIGIVSTFGYL

-374 LLDRYEGVRG
+374 LLDRYAGVKG
-384 YYYYFSVMIVM
+384 YHYYFSIMIIM

-403 AAWIKKYNKKGK
+403 TIWIKKYNKKEK
-415 HYENNH
+415 L

>member
-1 MKNAEKTLRRNFF
+1 MTQKIQNLKNNFF
-14 TLILLSF
+14 TLLLLSF

-34 YYYDDYMALYHLNN
+34 YYYDDYMALYNLNN
-48 FEMGLLGSAY
+48 FQMGLLGSAY

-98 FTSLNALLVIYGIW
+98 FTSLNALLIIYGIW

-144 EGGRGVVS
+144 EGGRGVVG

-167 SKALAAQGIEMV
+167 TKSLASQGIEMV
-179 IVFYSLAPIFSA
+179 IVFYSLAPIISA

-199 DEVKE
+199 DKVEE
-204 KSEKL
+204 QSEKL
-209 KMKDL
+209 KLQDL
-214 IALLKNQALWLIVCI
+214 FILLKNSALWLIVAI

-244 PFASNVIGTSA
+244 PYASNIIGTSA

-265 SYIRPV
+265 QYIRPV
-271 SSVVG
+271 SSTIG
-276 GFMAD
+276 GFIAD
-281 GYGKARVMMVGFI
+281 GYGKAKIMLIGF
-294 AMGVGVAFLMLSAS
+294 AMMGVGVMFLMLSS
-308 LSGFLQMAI
+308 NLSGFLQMAV
-317 LTSACVIVYVAMYS
+317 LTSACVVVYVAMYS

-339 LSEGKIPIHL
+339 LSEGKIPMHL
-349 SGMAIGIVSTFGYL
+349 TGMAIGIVSTFGYL

-374 LLDRYEGVRG
+374 LLDRYAGVKG
-384 YYYYFSVMIVM
+384 YHYYFSIMIIM

-403 AAWIKKYNKKGK
+403 TIWIKKYNKKEK
-415 HYENNH
+415 L